1 MQENLK
7 DLSIKILLSRY
18 KRMARNAPMAMYS
31 SDEELDDYY
40 NKLLEIENEIIRRT
54 QITTE

>member
-7 DLSIKILLSRY
+7 DLSIEILLSRY
-18 KRMARNAPMAMYS
+18 KRTARNAPMVMYA

-54 QITTE
+54 QITTG